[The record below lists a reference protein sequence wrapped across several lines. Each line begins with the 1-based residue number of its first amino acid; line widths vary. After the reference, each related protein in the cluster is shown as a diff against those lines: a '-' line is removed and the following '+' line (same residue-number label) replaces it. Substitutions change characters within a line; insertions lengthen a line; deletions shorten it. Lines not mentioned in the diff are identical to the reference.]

1 MKAFIFNS
9 ILLIFMG
16 LFAQIGAKAQQ
27 LPQYS
32 QYIFNA
38 LHINP
43 AYAGYKLD
51 PFVQATYRKQYTGF
65 EGAPSTF
72 SVAADMGNL
81 EQTMGFG
88 IAINSD
94 QFGASDIQSLLL
106 TYSYNVQLS
115 YDSFLGLGVSSGFT
129 SYGLDAGRFQ
139 PDDPNDPGIPQGRI
153 NGFAPNLNLGIFFHN
168 PVFFTGLSAYNLVGQ
183 NVLKNKNLSLATHN
197 YHFYFQLGAIFPVAS
212 EVSFKP
218 SILLREDLNG
228 PTSYDI
234 NAMFLLKEN
243 YWIGTSF
250 RSGIAK
256 NNAAISEISGNR
268 TALAL
273 LFDIFITN
281 EIRMGY
287 AYDFNLNSKS
297 NYTNNSHELS
307 LGYYLNNKWVNKS
320 GGQRNF

>member
-1 MKAFIFNS
+1 MKVFVINS
-9 ILLIFMG
+9 LLLIFIVILAPAG
-16 LFAQIGAKAQQ
+16 AQAQQ

-38 LHINP
+38 MHINP
-43 AYAGYKLD
+43 AYAGYKVD
-51 PFVQATYRKQYTGF
+51 PFVQATYRKQFTGF

-72 SVAADMGNL
+72 SVAADMGNTA
-81 EQTMGFG
+81 QNMGFG

-106 TYSYNVQLS
+106 TYSYNVQLA
-115 YDSFLGLGVSSGFT
+115 YQSFLSLGVSSGFT
-129 SYGLDAGRFQ
+129 SYGLEASRFQ
-139 PDDPNDPGIPQGRI
+139 PDDPGDPGIPQGRI
-153 NGFAPNLNLGIFFHN
+153 NGFAPNLNLGLFFHN
-168 PVFFTGLSAYNLVGQ
+168 SVFFAGLSAYNLVGQ
-183 NVLKNKNLSLATHN
+183 NVLKNRNLSLAMHN
-197 YHFYFQLGAIFPVAS
+197 YHLYFQLGAILPVAS
-212 EVSFKP
+212 EVAFKP
-218 SILLREDLNG
+218 SILIREDLNG

-250 RSGIAK
+250 RSGITK
-256 NNAAISEISGNR
+256 NNEAISGISGNR

-273 LFDIFITN
+273 LFDIFITG

-307 LGYYLNNKWVNKS
+307 LGYYLDKKWLNQP
-320 GGQRNF
+320 GQRNF